1 MICEKCKKQFNPG
14 VSLGESRAMFGVC
27 EDCGTKLKY
36 EEVPEGFLY
45 GAVMAVAST
54 PFIFFALFD
63 WVLLLQMGAFIALL
77 SYGVYYMTKK
87 FGGVTYHYS
96 LKEFE
101 KNNIF
106 LKFLSFLVG
115 AAVVFFFSMLLLK
128 LSV

>member
-1 MICEKCKKQFNPG
+1 M
-14 VSLGESRAMFGVC
+14 GESRTMFGVC

-115 AAVVFFFSMLLLK
+115 ATVVFFFSMLLLK